1 MAHKMHSNPSLYLR
15 KDEIRKRNM
24 VICPQCS
31 TEHDPGEEF
40 CRKCGKFLLS
50 IEDPAPGEERINVR
64 LFCPKCQLLYK
75 KGNYCRKCGSLL
87 MQGDPSQET
96 AVQPLEK
103 KSAKRWSREWFT
115 LLKEEKELES
125 CITKLETQ
133 REKVSREVLDPL
145 FTRYKDRL
153 KSLSP
158 LHQEIEAELE
168 SIKKKALEQI
178 DFLEN
183 ELEPIQKRL
192 EEFQSL
198 YKSSAVTKPD
208 FVREKKELRKE
219 VKSREKSLKRYR
231 QILSLLPR
239 KMGGN
244 VVSAGLAG
252 DLLRPSALLTA
263 CVVVLLIIAGGYSLW
278 PHPSRS
284 SGPVSKEIVT
294 PLSTPLPPENPS
306 PVLKDQAVEKISTLF
321 ENIRQANLQKNI
333 DLFMSCF
340 SSDFNGT
347 EGKRQDTLKMWE
359 NYSYLDLSYDLK
371 RQTVTGDSANVRLE
385 WLAKTSQKSSGKIQD
400 GRTVLDVAIKR
411 EDGGWKIVEIKPVS

>member
-1 MAHKMHSNPSLYLR
+1 MAHKMHPNPSLYLR
-15 KDEIRKRNM
+15 KDEIRKRKM

-40 CRKCGKFLLS
+40 CKKCGKFLLA
-50 IEDPAPGEERINVR
+50 IEDPAPGEERINVK

-96 AVQPLEK
+96 AVEPLEK

-125 CITKLETQ
+125 CMSKLESQ

-145 FTRYKDRL
+145 FARYKDRL

-158 LHQEIEAELE
+158 LHQEIETELE

-178 DFLEN
+178 DSLEN

-198 YKSSAVTKPD
+198 YKSGAVTKPD
-208 FVREKKELRKE
+208 FVREKRELRKE
-219 VKSREKSLKRYR
+219 VKSREKCLKKYR

-244 VVSAGLAG
+244 VVSAGFTG
-252 DLLRPSALLTA
+252 DLFRPSALLTA
-263 CVVVLLIIAGGYSLW
+263 SIIILVIVAGGYFLW
-278 PHPSRS
+278 PHHSRS

-306 PVLKDQAVEKISTLF
+306 PALKDQGVEKISSLF

-385 WLAKTSQKSSGKIQD
+385 WIVKTSQKSSGKIQD
-400 GRTVLDVAIKR
+400 GRTVLDVTLKR
-411 EDGGWKIVEIKPVS
+411 EDGHWKIVEIKPTS